1 MAEHEQHSSFIKTPQ
16 QLITVILLAF
26 LVPIFGIYMLVTL
39 VVNRPKAD
47 PNAFKPEAVA
57 ARIQP
62 VGRVEVGAAGPAAGA
77 AQRSGEEMVKAVCA
91 ACHTTGVAKAP
102 KIGSAAEWAG
112 PIKSGLPAMLK
123 VVIAGKNAMPPRA
136 GASDA
141 TDLELTR
148 AIIHMANQAGGKF
161 KEPSEAPSDKPAAKA
176 PAKGK

>member
-47 PNAFKPEAVA
+47 PKALTPLAVA
-57 ARIQP
+57 ERIQP
-62 VGRVEVGAAGPAAGA
+62 IGRVEVGAAGPGAGA
-77 AQRSGEEMVKAVCA
+77 TQRSGEEMVKTVCA

-102 KIGSAAEWAG
+102 KIGNAAEWAA

-123 VVIAGKNAMPPRA
+123 TVISGKNAMPPRA

-161 KEPSEAPSDKPAAKA
+161 KEPTAEAA
-176 PAKGK
+176 PAKASAKGK